1 MATNGIHGS
10 PKQPRQGGN
19 GVISSLDSEILQFS
33 TFFLN
38 NEMFGLNILDVQEI
52 QMPQPITPIPTA
64 PAHILG
70 LISLRGQIVTLVE
83 LRKRLNMPTTVPHKS
98 PYHIVVKAGASLAC
112 LEVGAI
118 GDVINV
124 PRAHLRKPPDSVTT
138 VNKKFLAGVYQ
149 MKNRILTILKAQEIL
164 EAG

>member
-1 MATNGIHGS
+1 MTETNT
-10 PKQPRQGGN
+10 GN
-19 GVISSLDSEILQFS
+19 TNHTAHNGKSGTIASLDADVYQFS

-38 NEMFGLNILDVQEI
+38 NDLFGLNILEVQEI

-64 PAHILG
+64 PEHILG
-70 LISLRGQIVTLVE
+70 LISLRGQIVTLMD
-83 LRKRLNMPTTVPHKS
+83 LRKRLGMPVLTQSKN
-98 PYHIVVKAGASLAC
+98 PYHIVVKSSSAMAC

-124 PRAHLRKPPDSVTT
+124 PRAEFRPPPESVTT
-138 VNKKFLAGVYQ
+138 INKKYLEGVYQ
-149 MKNRILTILKAQEIL
+149 MKNRILTVLSVQEIL